1 MKKSAYP
8 LLFIFLALLLSAGCA
23 TVPKNGADQRLKTV
37 AEYRRRYAENPSDY
51 GLAIKL
57 RKAEMDA
64 AQKFYESGR
73 KLEDQGRLEEG
84 VQQYREGLLAMPGN
98 EKLSNALRRASDK
111 QEAET
116 LYRRALASDQA
127 GREEEA
133 RDFLVRSLADDP
145 GHEGAKALQR
155 KMEERQPSNVLAPVH
170 QEVVSLHFDH
180 TDLKA
185 AFDFIGKS
193 FGLNVVFDRRLK
205 DQKVDFSAEDIGVEQ
220 ALDLIMETTHTFYKR
235 MDSHTILVAD
245 DTKENREAYDDL
257 VTKTLHLNSAKAEEM
272 ASLLKT
278 VLDFKHIGFD
288 KDSNTLLIRAPQ
300 EVLELVE
307 KIIAANDRP
316 HAEVLLDVEILEVNR
331 TKEEQF
337 GLDYGSQASY
347 TGPFGNS
354 TIDSFKGMSVADILA
369 KGTLTLPS
377 VTFNYL
383 KKDVDARTLAHPQ
396 VRVVSNEQAKIH
408 IGDKVPLPTSVVQQT
423 TGGVQ
428 TSYTYTDIGVL
439 LDVIPVVNPDRTV
452 LVRLKLEVSSLGANL
467 GTSANPAYDIG
478 TRDAQTSMLLHDGE
492 TAVLGGL
499 IQDRDSKNRVKIP
512 LLGDIPLL
520 GGLFTTNADDS
531 KSRTDLLLTVTPR
544 ILRDWTFPQS
554 VQEVYSGTE
563 SVPSGRMPSSIYQ
576 ARPAPSPVPQATA
589 VVPTATKVPVS
600 DNAQGT
606 VVPTISTPTG
616 VGN

>member
-1 MKKSAYP
+1 MKKSAYL

-23 TVPKNGADQRLKTV
+23 TVPTNGADQRLKTV
-37 AEYRRRYAENPSDY
+37 AEYRRRCAENPSDY
-51 GLAIKL
+51 GLTIKL
-57 RKAEMDA
+57 REAEMDA

-73 KLEDQGRLEEG
+73 KLEDQGRLEEA
-84 VQQYREGLLAMPGN
+84 VQQYREGLAAMPGN

-116 LYRRALASDQA
+116 LYRRALALDQA

-133 RDFLVRSLADDP
+133 RDFLARALADDP
-145 GHEGAKALQR
+145 GHEDAKALQR
-155 KMEERQPSNVLAPVH
+155 KMEERQQSNALAPSFRG
-170 QEVVSLHFDH
+170 VVSLHFDH

-220 ALDLIMETTHTFYKR
+220 ALDLIMGTTHTFYKR
-235 MDSHTILVAD
+235 MDARTILVAD

-272 ASLLKT
+272 AALLKT

-337 GLDYGSQASY
+337 GLDYGSVITYSAPAASTLDAY
-347 TGPFGNS
+347 
-354 TIDSFKGMSVADILA
+354 KGKSLASILSQ
-369 KGTLTLPS
+369 GTLTLPS
-377 VTFNYL
+377 GTFNYL
-383 KKDVDARTLAHPQ
+383 KKDVGARTLAHPQ
-396 VRVVSNEQAKIH
+396 VRVMTSEEAKIH

-428 TSYTYTDIGVL
+428 TSYSYTDIGVL

-452 LVRLKLEVSSLGANL
+452 QVKLKLEVSSLGSNL
-467 GTSANPAYDIG
+467 GTTDSPAYEIG
-478 TRDAQTSMLLHDGE
+478 TRDAQTTMLLHDGE
-492 TAVLGGL
+492 TAVMGGL
-499 IQDRDSKNRVKIP
+499 IKDRDSKTRLKVP

-520 GGLFTTNADDS
+520 GNLFTTYVDDD
-531 KSRTDLLLTVTPR
+531 KDRTDLLLTITPR
-544 ILRDWTFPQS
+544 ILRDWTVPWS

-563 SVPSGRMPSSIYQ
+563 SVPSGREPSDVYR
-576 ARPAPSPVPQATA
+576 ARPTASPIPQATA
-589 VVPTATKVPVS
+589 VVPTATKVSVS
-600 DNAQGT
+600 GNAQGT
-606 VVPTISTPTG
+606 AVPMVSTPNG
-616 VGN
+616 VGK